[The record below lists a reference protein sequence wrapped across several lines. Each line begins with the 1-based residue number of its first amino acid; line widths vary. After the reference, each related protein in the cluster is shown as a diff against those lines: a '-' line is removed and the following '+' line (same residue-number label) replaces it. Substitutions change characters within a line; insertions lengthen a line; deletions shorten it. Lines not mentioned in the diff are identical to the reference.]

1 MSEKNDN
8 SKCSKC
14 DITNI
19 ADEIPGI
26 VFQILQTPDG
36 AVSFPFFSVTARQVF
51 GLSDTN
57 IKDAKNGLV
66 DFIVKEDFT
75 HLILALKKYA
85 RKLSSFSEEIRVIA
99 KDGSIMQLSG
109 ISKPLLLPDNSILW
123 NTVLFDITEKRKIE
137 QQLKTVLDNAP
148 IGIIATDSEN
158 KITMTNLA
166 ALKMFGYKSDELIGE
181 KLSLLLSSAASNK
194 ERVLVGAPLH
204 EEVGTKKDGSQI
216 AIDVSLTEIRKDN
229 DFTFIAIV
237 RDITDRKATEKA
249 LEDAQNQIHTVIS
262 SLPCSLYK
270 GTIYRNG
277 RIILEYA
284 SEGIKELMGV
294 SAEDIMKDSGLF
306 YDCFVSGDKAAILA
320 NHKVLLRS
328 KKPKILDKE
337 VQLTNGKWVHLNA
350 RPEKTPEGNIS
361 WNGIIFDT
369 TDRRVAQ
376 ERLHFLAY
384 HDSLTGV
391 GNREL
396 LFKQFQNLL
405 DAARRTKKQIA
416 VLSLAPDGLGQIN
429 AISGHGLGDLVLTKV
444 AHRVQKVLGKNDLLI
459 RMAGHRFIA
468 LLPDLT
474 SRSLADKKIGEII
487 KEFEKPI
494 TVNSQDFDVTITI
507 GVCFYPT
514 DGEDS
519 ASLISHAD
527 AALDSAKIKNRGN
540 ATVFSEE
547 LNVGI
552 ARNLYLRTRLR
563 HALENGEII
572 AYFQPQVN
580 VISGEIVGIEALAR
594 WNSKEGQISPVEFI
608 PVAEEYGFIDELS
621 RQIMLDA
628 CKWSKRWL
636 DKGLGKIPMAVNVSG
651 RLFHNSRQLMRMVRQ
666 TLKETELPPDLLE
679 LELTESTAMLDPQ
692 MAIAIINRL
701 GEYGISC
708 SIDDFGTGYSSLA
721 MLKSF
726 PLKKLKIDRSFILDL
741 TADRN
746 DAAIVKATIAIARA
760 LNLTV
765 LAEGVETKRH
775 FDILKS
781 MGCDVIQGY
790 LFSRPQPPEEMEKM
804 LKGWNPRQVIED
816 LN

>member
-1 MSEKNDN
+1 MSHQNDFLN
-8 SKCSKC
+8 SPKC
-14 DITNI
+14 DITHI

-26 VFQILQTPDG
+26 VFQILQAPDG
-36 AVSFPFFSVTARQVF
+36 MISFPFFSVAAQQLL
-51 GLSDTN
+51 GLG
-57 IKDAKNGLV
+57 KKEMEEAKNGLV
-66 DFIVKEDFT
+66 NFIVKEDFT
-75 HLILALKKYA
+75 RWLSVLKKHA
-85 RKLSSFSEEIRVIA
+85 RSLSSFSEEIRVIG
-99 KDGSIMQLSG
+99 KDGSIIQLSG
-109 ISKPLLLPDNSILW
+109 ISKPLPIADKNILW
-123 NTVLFDITEKRKIE
+123 NTVLF
-137 QQLKTVLDNAP
+137 
-148 IGIIATDSEN
+148 
-158 KITMTNLA
+158 
-166 ALKMFGYKSDELIGE
+166 
-181 KLSLLLSSAASNK
+181 
-194 ERVLVGAPLH
+194 
-204 EEVGTKKDGSQI
+204 
-216 AIDVSLTEIRKDN
+216 
-229 DFTFIAIV
+229 
-237 RDITDRKATEKA
+237 DITDRKATEKA

-270 GTIYRNG
+270 GTIYKDG
-277 RIILEYA
+277 RIVFEYA

-294 SAEDIMKDSGLF
+294 SAKDIMKDSDLF
-306 YDCFVSGDKAAILA
+306 YNCFVPEDKEVILA

-328 KKPKILDKE
+328 KKPRLWDKE
-337 VQLTNGKWVHLNA
+337 VQLTNGKWVQLNA
-350 RPEKTPEGNIS
+350 RPEKTAEGNVS

-369 TDRRVAQ
+369 TERRVAQ
-376 ERLHFLAY
+376 EKLHFLAY

-396 LFKQFQNLL
+396 LFQQFQVLL
-405 DAARRTKKQIA
+405 DAAKHNNRQIA

-429 AISGHGLGDLVLTKV
+429 AISGHGLGDLILTKV
-444 AHRVQKVLGKNDLLI
+444 AHRVQKVLGKNDLLV

-487 KEFEKPI
+487 KEFETPI

-507 GVCFYPT
+507 GVCFYPS
-514 DGEDS
+514 DGEDP

-527 AALDSAKIKNRGN
+527 AALDSAKLNNRGN

-547 LNVGI
+547 LNI
-552 ARNLYLRTRLR
+552 SMARSLYLRSRLR

-580 VISGEIVGIEALAR
+580 VISGEISGIEALAR
-594 WNSKEGQISPVEFI
+594 WNAPEGQISPAEFS

-628 CKWSKRWL
+628 CKWSKKWL
-636 DKGLGKIPMAVNVSG
+636 DKGYGKIPMAVNISG
-651 RLFHNSRQLMRMVRQ
+651 RLFHNSRQLIRMVRQ
-666 TLKETELPPDLLE
+666 TLKETGLPPELLE

-692 MAIAIINRL
+692 MAIAVINRL
-701 GEYGISC
+701 GEQGISC

-741 TADRN
+741 TSDRN
-746 DAAIVKATIAIARA
+746 EEAIVRATIAISRA

-790 LFSRPQPPEEMEKM
+790 LFSRPLPAADMENM
-804 LKGWNPRQVIED
+804 LKTWNPAQVIAD
-816 LN
+816 LA